1 MKRGRGLKRAA
12 GPAEVLLKRETWP
25 LMTIRKERWGVRL
38 SEEVGEVIRETWKI
52 SEEFATVLEEF
63 ESAVSYFCRYLEDNS
78 IYFERDAH
86 DSVPF
91 SNVLWTDVVK
101 ILRLVLLPCGLKR
114 ACKHMAKAPLC
125 PYGKTL

>member
-25 LMTIRKERWGVRL
+25 LMTIRKRRWGVGL

-63 ESAVSYFCRYLEDNS
+63 ESAVSSFVDISR
-78 IYFERDAH
+78 ITVF
-86 DSVPF
+86 
-91 SNVLWTDVVK
+91 
-101 ILRLVLLPCGLKR
+101 ILRGMHTTRCHSRMCCGQ
-114 ACKHMAKAPLC
+114 MS
-125 PYGKTL
+125 